1 MSDDEL
7 STGRQWSNAS
17 SDEEEQ
23 IHCRFT
29 NPLTG
34 GTYFTKPLKP
44 DRQMSVGFLFHVV
57 KSELGDCA
65 FQLKVGMQVWQ
76 SEDAYGKFWLL
87 QSVRDA
93 LGASESN
100 EIIVQVIKVAMLE
113 DGEIMPA
120 GFHR

>member
-1 MSDDEL
+1 MSDV
-7 STGRQWSNAS
+7 S
-17 SDEEEQ
+17 EEEQ
-23 IHCRFT
+23 WSDVSEEEQQEQIQCRFT

-34 GTYFTKPLKP
+34 ETYFTKPLKL
-44 DRQMSVGFLFHVV
+44 DTQMSVGFLFHIV

-93 LGASESN
+93 LAASESN
-100 EIIVQVIKVAMLE
+100 EIIVQVIKVAMPE
-113 DGEIMPA
+113 D
-120 GFHR
+120 